1 MNERLFSDEI
11 RARERRRRRRDF
23 VWNVVSF
30 VLHVIVFGAIVLL
43 TPVKSLV
50 FEEKAKANPAA
61 ELSADRIEQIA
72 DALSQAR
79 VNELLRQLDALQTVL
94 HNMDLMKEQLQK
106 DYDSFAEKSSVGL
119 KDELSKMVDEAEK
132 AQGAARA
139 EQNPM
144 IEMVGKM
151 LAEERMDLTDETRS
165 KWLRESATKLI
176 EDAGDKIADAQARAG
191 NALDRIQ
198 VRAQFGGYRKTA
210 EAAAMARD
218 AQIEVATMQNQAQKE
233 ASEIGYKMSEM
244 RGRVNDLA
252 NHEKSLSQQRE
263 RLEKAEQDRSDAEEQ
278 AAEAAKRRDSASQAR
293 DAALAEERRIR
304 DESGKATAEAKAARA
319 EAARLGREFN
329 DAKKLAEREQR
340 RRDNSIRTAEDARRR
355 IADLDR
361 KVAERRASVRNL
373 EEIRRQSV
381 TDEQVKKFERAAKT
395 QEEIRARIDVLR
407 KVLESDEPELRKLA
421 QEGRAENK
429 LVTTDAASMKIVDSY
444 ELAREIETA
453 ITESYK
459 DIKATQTAIERK
471 MSFEAAQQITD
482 VAKAVR
488 MEANREAIEAS
499 PRTKEALDAQKVAQ
513 AEIVREADSIVE
525 TAVAMMQEAM
535 EIVQPDDG
543 SKSEV
548 AADRQREIPW
558 LQEKDFAERAQEER
572 RQERLAQMSA
582 AADYQVAISAAAA
595 ESESERAKDL
605 TKVMAGA
612 VEGKKDVEPASG
624 VEGRKFAGE
633 EFVAEKLTPLKSRMP
648 ELLPGN
654 VIRFTESA
662 AKDGLPGKWMYVQDW
677 YVIGPFP
684 NPNRVNLRRK
694 FPPESVVDLDATYVG
709 KDGKTIRWE
718 FMQTRNTTPVETWRV
733 DGKAELVPYNAEE
746 YGIWYAY
753 AEVFTDV
760 ACDCWI
766 AVGSD
771 DRSDIW
777 LNDVP
782 VWGSSNKLKS
792 WRVDEGY
799 RKIHLNKGRNRILA
813 RIENGWHALGWSV
826 CLSLDEGAPF

>member
-176 EDAGDKIADAQARAG
+176 EDAGDRIADAQARAG

-381 TDEQVKKFERAAKT
+381 TDEQVKKLERAAKT

-605 TKVMAGA
+605 TRVMAGA

-694 FPPESVVDLDATYVG
+694 FPPESVVDLDATYVC

>member
-605 TKVMAGA
+605 TRVMAGA

>member
-1 MNERLFSDEI
+1 M
-11 RARERRRRRRDF
+11 
-23 VWNVVSF
+23 
-30 VLHVIVFGAIVLL
+30 
-43 TPVKSLV
+43 
-50 FEEKAKANPAA
+50 
-61 ELSADRIEQIA
+61 
-72 DALSQAR
+72 
-79 VNELLRQLDALQTVL
+79 
-94 HNMDLMKEQLQK
+94 
-106 DYDSFAEKSSVGL
+106 
-119 KDELSKMVDEAEK
+119 
-132 AQGAARA
+132 
-139 EQNPM
+139 
-144 IEMVGKM
+144 
-151 LAEERMDLTDETRS
+151 
-165 KWLRESATKLI
+165 
-176 EDAGDKIADAQARAG
+176 
-191 NALDRIQ
+191 
-198 VRAQFGGYRKTA
+198 
-210 EAAAMARD
+210 
-218 AQIEVATMQNQAQKE
+218 
-233 ASEIGYKMSEM
+233 
-244 RGRVNDLA
+244 
-252 NHEKSLSQQRE
+252 
-263 RLEKAEQDRSDAEEQ
+263 
-278 AAEAAKRRDSASQAR
+278 
-293 DAALAEERRIR
+293 
-304 DESGKATAEAKAARA
+304 ATAEAKAARA
-319 EAARLGREFN
+319 EADRLGRELKAERRSLDQAKKDLARATARAASTAVAEDGKRKVEERERKIGELETKIAAERGRADNAAGRGRSLGAKADELKRTANERGREFN

-340 RRDNSIRTAEDARRR
+340 RRDNSIRTAEDAKRR

-373 EEIRRQSV
+373 EDIRRQSV
-381 TDEQVKKFERAAKT
+381 TDEQVKKLERAAKT

-605 TKVMAGA
+605 TRVMAGA

>member
-329 DAKKLAEREQR
+329 NAKKLAEREQR

-373 EEIRRQSV
+373 EDIRRQSV
-381 TDEQVKKFERAAKT
+381 TDEQVKKLERAAKT

-429 LVTTDAASMKIVDSY
+429 LVTTDAASMMIVDSY

-548 AADRQREIPW
+548 AAGCQREIPW

-605 TKVMAGA
+605 TRVMAGA

-624 VEGRKFAGE
+624 VEGRKFTGE

>member
-151 LAEERMDLTDETRS
+151 LAEERRDLTDETRS

-176 EDAGDKIADAQARAG
+176 EDAGDRIADAQARAG

-373 EEIRRQSV
+373 EDIRRQSV
-381 TDEQVKKFERAAKT
+381 TDEQVKKLERAAKT

-605 TKVMAGA
+605 TRVMAGA

>member
-119 KDELSKMVDEAEK
+119 KDELSKMVDEAEM
-132 AQGAARA
+132 AQGTARA

-176 EDAGDKIADAQARAG
+176 EDAGDRIADAQARAG

-373 EEIRRQSV
+373 EDIRRQSV

-605 TKVMAGA
+605 TRVMAGA